1 MDRHD
6 FRQGTTAAAT
16 VVEQTPTAIVAELI
30 QSTPGI
36 AFKRADKEST
46 LEKLFFTI
54 RSTVFGRVFGTPATK
69 LTVTISTTPFP
80 PTTTTNATASARAD
94 QGTVVR
100 PGQTA
105 ATGLSSPVAELGE
118 PPICKPAAGAFRPP
132 RTTWKIVTLKGTLC
146 SGIILFAR
154 LLNPAEAALTG
165 T

>member
-1 MDRHD
+1 MDHHD
-6 FRQGTTAAAT
+6 YRQGTTATAT
-16 VVEQTPTAIVAELI
+16 VVEQMPTAIVAELI
-30 QSTPGI
+30 RPTPGT

-46 LEKLFFTI
+46 LEKLLYTV
-54 RSTVFGRVFGTPATK
+54 RSNVFGGISGTPTTK
-69 LTVTISTTPFP
+69 LTVTISTTPVS
-80 PTTTTNATASARAD
+80 PTTTTNATASARAV

-105 ATGLSSPVAELGE
+105 TTGLSSSVAE

-132 RTTWKIVTLKGTLC
+132 RTTWKVVTLKGTLC

-165 T
+165 A